1 VGRRALPALLAALA
15 AIADSTG
22 AHTLGFYALLGAV
35 PFAAVAALVS
45 FGDSLD
51 ARGDAVSSLQ
61 ALLWGLAVF
70 LLVLACA
77 VRSQSLGVPPLSA
90 SALVACLG
98 VFAIKAVVAAA
109 PYARRIALRPAKP

>member
-1 VGRRALPALLAALA
+1 MLPALLAVLA
-15 AIADSTG
+15 AIADSSD

-45 FGDSLD
+45 LGDSLD

-61 ALLWGLAVF
+61 ALLWGLAVC

-77 VRSQSLGVPPLSA
+77 VRSQSLGVPPLA
-90 SALVACLG
+90 GSALVACLG
-98 VFAIKAVVAAA
+98 VFAIKAVLAVAPHAL
-109 PYARRIALRPAKP
+109 RLALRPA

>member
-1 VGRRALPALLAALA
+1 VGRRTLPALLAVLA
-15 AIADSTG
+15 AIADSAG
-22 AHTLGFYALLGAV
+22 AHTLGFYALLAAV
-35 PFAAVAALVS
+35 PFASVAALVS

-77 VRSQSLGVPPLSA
+77 VRSQSLGVPPLA
-90 SALVACLG
+90 GSALIACLG
-98 VFAIKAVVAAA
+98 VFAIKAIVAAA
-109 PYARRIALRPAKP
+109 PHVRRLALRPAKP